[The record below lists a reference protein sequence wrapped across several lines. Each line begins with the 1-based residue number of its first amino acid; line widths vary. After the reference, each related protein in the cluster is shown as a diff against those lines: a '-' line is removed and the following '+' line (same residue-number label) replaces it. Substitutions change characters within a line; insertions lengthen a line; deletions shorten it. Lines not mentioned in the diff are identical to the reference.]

1 MRSGMKPEYL
11 ELELRQAFFEQQ
23 AFLAKTR
30 WNEQRLNHGVVFLK
44 EQISKL
50 EDELLEAHE
59 QLFEKQELLSKVKHV
74 SDQKDL
80 EVTQLQRAL
89 SDAETRFTAVSNSRS
104 YKIGRMVTWPIR
116 LLHR

>member
-30 WNEQRLNHGVVFLK
+30 WNEQRLNHGVVFLR

-50 EDELLEAHE
+50 EDDLN
-59 QLFEKQELLSKVKHV
+59 KVKHV